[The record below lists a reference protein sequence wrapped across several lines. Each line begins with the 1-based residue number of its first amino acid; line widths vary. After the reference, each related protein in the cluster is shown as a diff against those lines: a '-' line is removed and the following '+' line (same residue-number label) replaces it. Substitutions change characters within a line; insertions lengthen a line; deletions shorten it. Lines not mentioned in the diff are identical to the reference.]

1 MSLSRNVH
9 HLHVTCK
16 SIPLNMKRFASLTTS
31 EEGCCWLHPV
41 VVTLPYLRRPARM
54 THPDKQ
60 SLTILCARLEHG
72 TITVVIYPL
81 CQAAKLTSVSRLAE
95 RTLHHGIKRST
106 TLCATLCE
114 VVSSP
119 LFRLRPQSFRRERTR
134 QSLVCHH
141 IGHATLGMELS
152 GLLGEV
158 SLSRFSPVRTV
169 TADTLIGR
177 TWDVEHARIG
187 IIHKT
192 LQRRIQ
198 SCRRISLV
206 SSTVESDAG
215 MATHTASKV

>member
-1 MSLSRNVH
+1 
-9 HLHVTCK
+9 
-16 SIPLNMKRFASLTTS
+16 MKRFASLTTS
-31 EEGCCWLHPV
+31 EEGCCWLQPV

-72 TITVVIYPL
+72 TIAVIINPL

-95 RTLHHGIKRST
+95 RMLHHGIKRST
-106 TLCATLCE
+106 TLGATLCE

-141 IGHATLGMELS
+141 IGHATFSMEFS
-152 GLLGEV
+152 CLLGEV
-158 SLSRFSPVRTV
+158 SLCRFSPIRTV
-169 TADTLIGR
+169 TADSLISR
-177 TWDVEHARIG
+177 TWDVENAWIG

-198 SCRRISLV
+198 CSRRISLV

-215 MATHTASKV
+215 MTTHTTSKV